1 MSSGPSVILV
11 ITKGE
16 TGDTIIEEWRELIG
30 PKAVEEA
37 KEKAP
42 DRYDVWDVLTLVA
55 INLFQVIEILPHWR
69 QGPILWRL
77 KSVSHYG
84 LVMSYGI
91 PEQVIIGSGNTVK
104 PLI

>member
-42 DRYDVWDVLTLVA
+42 DRYDVSDVLTLVV
-55 INLFQVIEILPHWR
+55 INYIPRIR
-69 QGPILWRL
+69 RIGGC
-77 KSVSHYG
+77 YG
-84 LVMSYGI
+84 FTS
-91 PEQVIIGSGNTVK
+91 K
-104 PLI
+104 PPTTRRPQWC